1 MVHLD
6 YRDTRPIYLQIQ
18 DGFRE
23 QIATGVLRPGDKLP
37 SVRELAATLA
47 INPNTIARAYKL
59 LELDGWIATMPG
71 KGCFVS
77 RNQKALQQEIDRWY
91 AALDEA
97 AENLLNLGITT
108 EQLMEHLGKPERLQM
123 PPLKPSP

>member
-6 YRDTRPIYLQIQ
+6 YRDTRPIYLQIL
-18 DGFRE
+18 DGFKE
-23 QIATGVLRPGDKLP
+23 QIATGVLQPGDKLP
-37 SVRELAATLA
+37 SVRELAASLA

-59 LELDGWIATMPG
+59 LEIDGWIATMPG

-97 AENLLNLGITT
+97 AENLLALGITT
-108 EQLMEHLGKPERLQM
+108 EQLMEHLKKPQRQQM
-123 PPLKPSP
+123 PPLKP